1 MHTTEVYIDIPCDDH
16 LDHTSK
22 IGSMKFRM
30 NEDLVRIYSGKP
42 EITCTAVG
50 TENLT
55 TARNTIVYEMED
67 ITVKKRWPLPNGS
80 FEWFAK
86 MDIVTL
92 KRMNIQVTH
101 CVRVEIDVHLDAGPK
116 TTIIWK
122 LSGDDDRQ
130 QERVMSLIQKLA
142 PESYDKYVERIG
154 ELRLAPVWKE
164 RS

>member
-1 MHTTEVYIDIPCDDH
+1 
-16 LDHTSK
+16 
-22 IGSMKFRM
+22 
-30 NEDLVRIYSGKP
+30 
-42 EITCTAVG
+42 VG

-55 TARNTIVYEMED
+55 TARNTIVHEAQD
-67 ITVKKRWPLPNGS
+67 IVVKKRWPLPNGS

-86 MDIVTL
+86 MDIITL

-116 TTIIWK
+116 TTVIWK

-130 QERVMSLIQKLA
+130 QERVMSLIQKLE
-142 PESYDKYVERIG
+142 PGMYDKYVQAIAD
-154 ELRLAPVWKE
+154 LRLAPVWKE